1 MRRPIV
7 LAVLAV
13 TGSLTIAAVSIAADK
28 ERPAGP
34 IKDRYELMKGIGK
47 NAKIIG
53 DAMKAGNTEG
63 VATAA
68 AQIQTAAA
76 KALPLFP
83 PNSIDPSSRAKP
95 NIWTDWSKFESDMK
109 DLEAR
114 AGELGEAV
122 KSGGDVAAASQ
133 RMFDACKSCH
143 DQFRAPE
150 KK

>member
-1 MRRPIV
+1 MRRPLAV
-7 LAVLAV
+7 AVLAV
-13 TGSLTIAAVSIAADK
+13 AGSLALTTVLSAAEK

-34 IKDRYELMKGIGK
+34 IKDRYDLMKGIGK

-63 VATAA
+63 VAEAA
-68 AQIQTAAA
+68 AQIQTAAG

-83 PNSIDPSSRAKP
+83 PNSTDPSSRAKP
-95 NIWTDWSKFESDMK
+95 NIWTDWEKFKADMK

-114 AGELGEAV
+114 AGELNEAV
-122 KSGGDVAAASQ
+122 SSGGDVAAASQ
-133 RMFDACKSCH
+133 KMFDACKSCH